1 MNNKLYYEAER
12 FSYSKNMEMFETF
25 IGSIALRFGGYIVV
39 DEKNLVGNIIVIGM
53 PHFYIFLFLQLYRR
67 INNFI

>member
-25 IGSIALRFGGYIVV
+25 IGSIALRFGGYIAV
-39 DEKNLVGNIIVIGM
+39 DEKYVGNIIVIGYATI
-53 PHFYIFLFLQLYRR
+53 FYFFLFLKLYKR